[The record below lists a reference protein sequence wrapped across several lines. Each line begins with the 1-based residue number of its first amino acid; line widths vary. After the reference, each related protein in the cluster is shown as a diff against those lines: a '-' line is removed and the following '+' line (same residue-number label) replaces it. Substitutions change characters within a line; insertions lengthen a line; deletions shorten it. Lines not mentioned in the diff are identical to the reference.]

1 MPEDVNVP
9 LLPINSAEAK
19 PDIAGASTQAP
30 SDEGRP
36 QSDKPTEAPAATPSL
51 ITNEVRVFAVTIVML
66 FIGAVFLIIR
76 NQKVSTQLR
85 GVCLF
90 FFF

>member
-9 LLPINSAEAK
+9 LLPINSVEAK
-19 PDIAGASTQAP
+19 PDIAGTSTQAP

-36 QSDKPTEAPAATPSL
+36 QSDKPTEAPAAATPSL
-51 ITNEVRVFAVTIVML
+51 ITNEVRVFAVTIVVL

-76 NQKVSTQLR
+76 NQKVSRTQLR
-85 GVCLF
+85 GVCEI
-90 FFF
+90 

>member
-9 LLPINSAEAK
+9 LLPINSGEAK
-19 PDIAGASTQAP
+19 PDIAGTSTQAP

-36 QSDKPTEAPAATPSL
+36 QSDKPTEAPAAAPSL

-76 NQKVSTQLR
+76 NQKVSRTQLR
-85 GVCLF
+85 GVCEI
-90 FFF
+90 